1 MLYSTANFETNLEKF
16 RTVGG
21 KLTSDVSDSSFIYHN
36 LMYHKSLEELIEPQI
51 QPKSAALPKV
61 IELC

>member
-21 KLTSDVSDSSFIYHN
+21 KLTSDVSDSSFISITILCIINHW
-36 LMYHKSLEELIEPQI
+36 KS
-51 QPKSAALPKV
+51 
-61 IELC
+61 